1 MNKRDKLNT
10 ELNLLLL
17 EDMVI
22 LEQFKVNIQAMH
34 LKHSFAASTKL
45 MNVAC

>member
-17 EDMVI
+17 EDTVI
-22 LEQFKVNIQAMH
+22 SEQFKVNIQAMH
-34 LKHSFAASTKL
+34 LKRSFAASTKL

>member
-17 EDMVI
+17 EGTVI
-22 LEQFKVNIQAMH
+22 REQAKVNIQAMH

>member
-17 EDMVI
+17 EDTVI

-34 LKHSFAASTKL
+34 LKRSTMVATKL